1 MDYNEQFNALHL
13 SKQIYSIRHMNT
25 IVNKSFN
32 NKKVNYIIVKD
43 DPWFRGKDIA
53 TILEYADTKQAIRV
67 NVDTEDKQKLEKL
80 RGVLNTPWTIMN

>member
-1 MDYNEQFNALHL
+1 MDYNEQFNALHV

-43 DPWFRGKDIA
+43 DPWFRGKYIA

-67 NVDTEDKQKLEKL
+67 NVDTEDKQKLEKVKGCIEYPPGL
-80 RGVLNTPWTIMN
+80 